1 MAVFPRLLAA
11 AVFLSVATG
20 CASVF
25 DDYTS
30 SAPTNAS
37 YGVQQGRG
45 HVYLIRGLI
54 GEVFSR
60 GLDTLAEKINRHGVP
75 ASVHSSYSTGA
86 LAEEI
91 IQNYRR
97 EPGPIILIGHSTGGD
112 AAIDI
117 AQELRKANVPVG
129 IIFGFDRR
137 RSRGKCPTMSSYSSI
152 FFRKPI
158 RSAAVSLN
166 RGGGFRGRLINVDL
180 REHSEIIHITLDK
193 SSKIHDVVVDEIVG
207 FVAAARMQPGA
218 GPNAAVSNFIP
229 PYLSCLC
236 RAAQRADSN
245 LGHRHSGRRALRREF
260 SWGCRQLSRSGVA
273 SRAGQQAQP
282 QRALGGWQSAARSA
296 AHVWRGWKRGRCFD
310 VRALARRFASHD
322 RHARRAVVA
331 ARRAVYECENLSG
344 FRRP

>member
-30 SAPTNAS
+30 SSSPTNVS
-37 YGVQQGRG
+37 YGAQQGRG

-97 EPGPIILIGHSTGGD
+97 EPGPVILIGHSTGGD
-112 AAIDI
+112 AAISI
-117 AQELRKANVPVG
+117 AQEMKKANVPVG
-129 IIFGFDRR
+129 IIFGFD
-137 RSRGKCPTMSSYSSI
+137 PT
-152 FFRKPI
+152 PI
-158 RSAAVSLN
+158 AGQVPDNVELFIN
-166 RGGGFRGRLINVDL
+166 LFQKTNPIGGGVVKSGSGFRGRLINVDL
-180 REHSEIIHITLDK
+180 REHGEIIHITLDK

-218 GPNAAVSNFIP
+218 GPNAEISNSIRPYYLAYVVP
-229 PYLSCLC
+229 PNEPI
-236 RAAQRADSN
+236 QIWDT
-245 LGHRHSGRRALRREF
+245 GI
-260 SWGCRQLSRSGVA
+260 Q
-273 SRAGQQAQP
+273 
-282 QRALGGWQSAARSA
+282 
-296 AHVWRGWKRGRCFD
+296 
-310 VRALARRFASHD
+310 
-322 RHARRAVVA
+322 VA
-331 ARRAVYECENLSG
+331 ARAGESLVGVAANYRVPVWLLAQVNKLNPNAPLEGGKQLLIPQNMYGAGGSG
-344 FRRP
+344 SGVSMYAR

>member
-1 MAVFPRLLAA
+1 MAVFLRLLAA

-112 AAIDI
+112 AAISI

-129 IIFGFDRR
+129 IIFGFD
-137 RSRGKCPTMSSYSSI
+137 PT
-152 FFRKPI
+152 PI
-158 RSAAVSLN
+158 AGQVPDNVELFINLFQKTNPIGGGVVKS
-166 RGGGFRGRLINVDL
+166 GGGFRGRLINVDL

-218 GPNAAVSNFIP
+218 GPNAAISNFIRPYYLAYVVP
-229 PYLSCLC
+229 PNEPI
-236 RAAQRADSN
+236 QIWDS
-245 LGHRHSGRRALRREF
+245 GI
-260 SWGCRQLSRSGVA
+260 Q
-273 SRAGQQAQP
+273 
-282 QRALGGWQSAARSA
+282 
-296 AHVWRGWKRGRCFD
+296 
-310 VRALARRFASHD
+310 
-322 RHARRAVVA
+322 VA
-331 ARRAVYECENLSG
+331 ARAGESLVGVAANYRVPVWLLAQVNKLNLSAPLEDG
-344 FRRP
+344 KALLIPQHMYGEGGSGAGVSMYAR

>member
-11 AVFLSVATG
+11 AVFLSLATG

-30 SAPTNAS
+30 SSSPTSAS

-86 LAEEI
+86 LAEEV

-112 AAIDI
+112 AAISI

-129 IIFGFDRR
+129 IIFGFD
-137 RSRGKCPTMSSYSSI
+137 PT
-152 FFRKPI
+152 PI
-158 RSAAVSLN
+158 AGHVPDNVDLFINLFQKTNPIGGGVVKS
-166 RGGGFRGRLINVDL
+166 GGGFRGRLINVDL
-180 REHSEIIHITLDK
+180 REHGEIIHVTLDK

-218 GPNAAVSNFIP
+218 GPNATMSNSIQPYYLAYVVP
-229 PYLSCLC
+229 PNEPI
-236 RAAQRADSN
+236 QIWDSGIQATTRPSEN
-245 LGHRHSGRRALRREF
+245 LA
-260 SWGCRQLSRSGVA
+260 GVA
-273 SRAGQQAQP
+273 ANYRVPVWLLAQVNKLNPNAPLEPGKALLIP
-282 QRALGGWQSAARSA
+282 QHLYGEGGSGTGVSMYAR
-296 AHVWRGWKRGRCFD
+296 
-310 VRALARRFASHD
+310 
-322 RHARRAVVA
+322 
-331 ARRAVYECENLSG
+331 
-344 FRRP
+344 